1 MTPPRKRA
9 ATIRDVAR
17 AADVSTATVSK
28 YVNGGQ
34 RFTADVEARI
44 ARAVQELGWSLNPM
58 ARGMNTGLTGNVG
71 IVILDIRNPHFTSM
85 VKGAARAAA
94 TAGLNLIF
102 ADAAESK
109 APELAVLK
117 SLSRRVDGLI
127 VSARL
132 PQPVLDALFDS
143 GTPVVFYGGPSPY
156 PDYHSVCCD
165 NTLAARMLGRHL
177 RDTGYR
183 RISYVGFPAARWSA
197 ERWRGL
203 QDAFTGLDASFRQFD
218 AAAPVAEEGE
228 RLASTVLLSGEM
240 PDAVVAFND
249 LLALGLMAEARALGV
264 RVPAQV
270 AIAGFDNIAYGRY
283 CSPMLTSVDMMSEAI
298 GEVAMRHLVDVI
310 QGVQGTQDEV
320 LTSRVIVREST
331 ARAAGNP

>member
-1 MTPPRKRA
+1 MDPLRKRA

-17 AADVSTATVSK
+17 AAEVSTATVSK
-28 YVNGGQ
+28 FVNGGQ

-44 ARAVQELGWSLNPM
+44 ARAVHDLGWSLNPM
-58 ARGMNTGLTGNVG
+58 ARGINTGQTGNVG

-94 TAGLNLIF
+94 SAGLNLIF

-132 PQPVLDALFDS
+132 PQPVLEALFDG
-143 GTPVVFYGGPSPY
+143 GTPVVFYGGPSPHAA
-156 PDYHSVCCD
+156 YHSVCCD
-165 NTLAARMLGRHL
+165 NYQAARMLGRHL
-177 RDTGYR
+177 RDSGHR
-183 RISYVGFPAARWSA
+183 RISYVGFPAARWST

-203 QDAFTGLDASFRQFD
+203 QDAFEGVEAQFRQFD
-218 AAAPVAEEGE
+218 ATAPVTDEGE
-228 RLASTVLLSGEM
+228 RLASTVLLSGDL
-240 PDAVVAFND
+240 PDVVVAFND

-264 RVPAQV
+264 RVPEQV
-270 AIAGFDNIAYGRY
+270 SVAGFDNIAYGRF

-298 GEVAMRHLVDVI
+298 GEVAMRRLVDVI
-310 QGVQGTQDEV
+310 QGVQGTHDDV

-331 ARAAGNP
+331 ARRSMG